1 MPAIILP
8 SGTPLISAVPFRQST
23 VAEILRRLTGTSA
36 PFTGYLALT
45 GGDRVRLLFFFQ
57 SHPYAAGLVVGE
69 TPAALSITDFCA
81 QAALLAEGTTTLSLH
96 AADPVLLKCL
106 LVFIQEEP
114 TAKGPV
120 DSVDLGRLLRQ
131 IHQEG
136 TDALVIMERNG
147 MFNLFFFKDGNKSV
161 AYWSDAEFKP
171 EELSVDEQMI
181 LYASQPS
188 EKPVC
193 TYIYRNLSTEESP
206 DAAAMSLEGLIRLF
220 SAGISEPPAGTA
232 PAAQASDGPLT
243 LRILEGPDAGVTLHA
258 DIPCVM
264 GRKDADIIINDQ
276 MVSKRH
282 AVIQNINGKLILMDL
297 HSTNGTTLNGQPVSQ
312 QELAQGDKIGIGQTI
327 LEITAVR
334 LT

>member
-8 SGTPLISAVPFRQST
+8 SGTALISTVPFRQST
-23 VAEILRRLTGTSA
+23 VAEILRRLTGTST

-45 GGDRVRLLFFFQ
+45 SGEKIRLLFFFQ
-57 SHPYAAGLVVGE
+57 SHPYAAGLLVGE
-69 TPAALSITDFCA
+69 NPSPLSITDFCA
-81 QAALLAEGTTTLSLH
+81 QAALLAEGTTSLSLH

-131 IHQEG
+131 IHQEE
-136 TDALVIMERNG
+136 TDALVIMERSG
-147 MFNLFFFKDGNKSV
+147 MFNLFYFKDGTRSV
-161 AYWSDAEFKP
+161 AYWSDTEYKS
-171 EELSVDEQMI
+171 EELSVDEQMVQ
-181 LYASQPS
+181 YASQPW

-193 TYIYRNLSTEESP
+193 TSIYRNLSTEESA

-220 SAGISEPPAGTA
+220 SAGITEPPEEAA
-232 PAAQASDGPLT
+232 PAEALTDGPLT
-243 LRILEGPDAGVTLHA
+243 LRILEGPEAGTIIHA

-282 AVIQNINGKLILMDL
+282 AAIQGINGKLMLMDL

-312 QELAQGDKIGIGQTI
+312 QELAQGDKIGIGQTV
-327 LEITAVR
+327 LELTAVK
-334 LT
+334 LP